1 MSKEDS
7 CIMERTYINEA
18 QKAIGGTVKVQ
29 GFIENLRNSKYMAF
43 IVLKDITGKL
53 QITVEKEDHPDLV
66 DTIDQLT
73 PDSVITV
80 TGKVVENDYAIVLF
94 SVIVIF
100 HELGHFLLAKKNGI
114 CVEEFAIGIG
124 PTIFGKQIGETK
136 YSVKCLPFGGCCVML
151 GEDDACQDPRAFG
164 SQSPLARFSVIFAG
178 PFFNF
183 ILAFV
188 LALFVV
194 GFGGADP
201 AVASEVPTDSGAY
214 EAGIRAGDHIVKL
227 DGSRIYNFREISLFN
242 YMHNDKADVKV
253 TYERDGKR
261 KTVTVTRK
269 KTESGSYAFGI
280 SKKESTKEGLWGTV
294 KYSILE
300 VRYQIKSTFLSLK
313 YLITGRFKLNDL
325 SGPVGIVNMIGDTY
339 EQSIVYGIKTV
350 VLSLLNFAIMLSAN
364 LGVMNLL
371 PLPALDGGRLVFII
385 IEMIRRKK
393 VPPEKEGMVHFA
405 GLGHAS

>member
-1 MSKEDS
+1 M
-7 CIMERTYINEA
+7 
-18 QKAIGGTVKVQ
+18 
-29 GFIENLRNSKYMAF
+29 
-43 IVLKDITGKL
+43 LKIIL
-53 QITVEKEDHPDLV
+53 
-66 DTIDQLT
+66 
-73 PDSVITV
+73 
-80 TGKVVENDYAIVLF
+80 AIVLF

-280 SKKESTKEGLWGTV
+280 SKKESTKESLWGTV

-405 GLGHAS
+405 GLVLLMALMVIVMANDIKNIFFI

>member
-1 MSKEDS
+1 M
-7 CIMERTYINEA
+7 
-18 QKAIGGTVKVQ
+18 
-29 GFIENLRNSKYMAF
+29 
-43 IVLKDITGKL
+43 LKIIL
-53 QITVEKEDHPDLV
+53 
-66 DTIDQLT
+66 
-73 PDSVITV
+73 
-80 TGKVVENDYAIVLF
+80 AIVLF

-300 VRYQIKSTFLSLK
+300 VSYHIKSTFLILK
-313 YLITGRFKLNDL
+313 YFIT
-325 SGPVGIVNMIGDTY
+325 
-339 EQSIVYGIKTV
+339 
-350 VLSLLNFAIMLSAN
+350 
-364 LGVMNLL
+364 
-371 PLPALDGGRLVFII
+371 
-385 IEMIRRKK
+385 
-393 VPPEKEGMVHFA
+393 
-405 GLGHAS
+405 

>member
-1 MSKEDS
+1 M
-7 CIMERTYINEA
+7 
-18 QKAIGGTVKVQ
+18 
-29 GFIENLRNSKYMAF
+29 
-43 IVLKDITGKL
+43 LKIIL
-53 QITVEKEDHPDLV
+53 
-66 DTIDQLT
+66 
-73 PDSVITV
+73 
-80 TGKVVENDYAIVLF
+80 AIVLF

-100 HELGHFLLAKKNGI
+100 HELGHFLFAKKNGI

-136 YSVKCLPFGGCCVML
+136 YSIKCLPFGGCCVML
-151 GEDDACQDPRAFG
+151 GEDDDCKDPRAFG
-164 SQSPLARFSVIFAG
+164 SQSALARFSVIFAG

-188 LALFVV
+188 LALFVI
-194 GFGGADP
+194 GF
-201 AVASEVPTDSGAY
+201 SGAY
-214 EAGIRAGDHIVKL
+214 EAGLREGDRIVKL

-242 YMHNDKADVKV
+242 YLHKDKADVEV
-253 TYERDGKR
+253 TYERDGKQ

-269 KTESGSYAFGI
+269 KTEAGTYAFGI
-280 SKKESTKEGLWGTV
+280 SMTEDTKEGIIGTL

-325 SGPVGIVNMIGDTY
+325 SGPVGIVNMIGNTY

-385 IEMIRRKK
+385 LEMIRRKK
-393 VPPEKEGMVHFA
+393 VSPEKEGMVHFA
-405 GLGHAS
+405 GLVLLMALIVGSIVMAVMIPVFHMYSSML

>member
-1 MSKEDS
+1 M
-7 CIMERTYINEA
+7 
-18 QKAIGGTVKVQ
+18 
-29 GFIENLRNSKYMAF
+29 
-43 IVLKDITGKL
+43 LKIIL
-53 QITVEKEDHPDLV
+53 
-66 DTIDQLT
+66 
-73 PDSVITV
+73 
-80 TGKVVENDYAIVLF
+80 AIVLF

-100 HELGHFLLAKKNGI
+100 HELGHFLFAKKNGI

-136 YSVKCLPFGGCCVML
+136 YSIKCLPFGGCCVML
-151 GEDDACQDPRAFG
+151 GEDDDCKDPRAFG
-164 SQSPLARFSVIFAG
+164 SQSALARFSVIFAG

-188 LALFVV
+188 LALFVI
-194 GFGGADP
+194 G
-201 AVASEVPTDSGAY
+201 E
-214 EAGIRAGDHIVKL
+214 GDRIVKL

-242 YMHNDKADVKV
+242 YLHKDKADVEV
-253 TYERDGKR
+253 TYERDGKQ

-269 KTESGSYAFGI
+269 KTEAGTYAFGI
-280 SKKESTKEGLWGTV
+280 SMTEDTKEGIIGTL

-325 SGPVGIVNMIGDTY
+325 SGPVGIVNMIGNTY

-385 IEMIRRKK
+385 LEMIRRKK
-393 VPPEKEGMVHFA
+393 VSPEKEGMVHFA
-405 GLGHAS
+405 GLVLLMALMVIVMANDIKNIFFI

>member
-1 MSKEDS
+1 M
-7 CIMERTYINEA
+7 
-18 QKAIGGTVKVQ
+18 
-29 GFIENLRNSKYMAF
+29 
-43 IVLKDITGKL
+43 LKIIL
-53 QITVEKEDHPDLV
+53 
-66 DTIDQLT
+66 
-73 PDSVITV
+73 
-80 TGKVVENDYAIVLF
+80 AIVLF

-280 SKKESTKEGLWGTV
+280 SKKKSTKEGLWGTV

-313 YLITGRFKLNDL
+313 YLITGRFKRNDL
-325 SGPVGIVNMIGDTY
+325 SGPVGIVKTIGDTY
-339 EQSIVYGIKTV
+339 DMSKSDGVFYV
-350 VLSLLNFAIMLSAN
+350 WMNLLNLALLLSAN

-371 PLPALDGGRLVFII
+371 PIPALDGGRLVFLV
-385 IEMIRRKK
+385 IEAIRGKR
-393 VPPEKEGMVHFA
+393 VSEDKEGMVHFI
-405 GLGHAS
+405 GLLCLFGLMILIMFNDIRKLIP